1 MRVLVTGGSGFIGS
15 HVVDKL
21 ASRGHEPVIYDQRP
35 SPWHGPDVVE
45 TVIGSITDREALE
58 RAMNGCDAVAH
69 LAAMA
74 DVNDVH
80 RDPEDAEKV
89 NSRGTAAVLEAA
101 RRAGVKRVA
110 YASTIWVYS
119 DCAADQVDEETLLAP
134 PSHLYTSTKL
144 AGELYCKAYQE
155 LYGIDYTILRFGIPY
170 GPRAREAAVI
180 PAFVNKALAGDPLT
194 LSGDGLQ
201 SRKFVYV
208 EDLADGVAAG
218 LDDVAV
224 NRVFNLAS
232 NESVTI
238 KQIAETIQEL
248 IGGVEIVYT
257 PARPGDFGGK
267 TVSSR
272 RAQDE
277 LGWTAA
283 TPFSVGVRKYIE
295 WRHEQA
301 GTSASDGGSAGN
313 GSHGAR
319 RSHKSTN
326 GSGAG
331 GELAPAGEPE
341 KPPPGPNVLVI
352 SADIGEG
359 HDLPARAV
367 AREFRALDPDSQVSV
382 VNGLPA
388 MGRLLTAVL
397 RGNSAFLFTYL
408 PWLFDLQYRLCLR
421 FAPTRWLA
429 LRLMTALGRR
439 GLARLIAAH
448 DPDVIVSTYPGV
460 TGVLGEMRRTGRL
473 RIPCY
478 SSITDLAGL
487 RFWAHPG
494 IDRHFITHPESAE
507 EVERIAGPGSVRW
520 AKPPTSPAFDQ
531 PCAQAHA
538 RRALGLPATGKV
550 IAISGG
556 GWGVGDLIGATETA
570 LAVPGATVLCLC
582 GRNEKVRG
590 DVQAK
595 LGSEPRLR
603 VIGFTE
609 QMSDVLAASDA
620 LIHSTAGLTVLEAI
634 IRGCP
639 VISYGFGYGHVR
651 ASNEAL
657 ERFGLAQVAKRRS
670 DLAPALQTALAR
682 RPEPDGRFALRPQ
695 TATLIVADEP
705 RLEAP
710 PRWRLRTLK
719 ASAALATAFVV
730 ASLTLTTGAAY
741 SVVSHFAHIR
751 PTTAVATDRAQI
763 GVIVDASQQEIPSIA
778 RALAAHD
785 IHASFETPRLTTP
798 EADTVA
804 DDSDQALP
812 ELPNGGLVRWLS
824 TNHQLDQL
832 LGRTGDGRHFLYAS
846 SGPSLGQWLFA
857 HHAGGQL
864 VAGAVSLHDADDSL
878 GQLHAGEVV
887 ALNVADRA
895 ELTVV
900 LGKLAAALHADH
912 LRAVTV
918 GELVHDANQ
927 TT

>member
-21 ASRGHEPVIYDQRP
+21 AARGHEPVIYDLRP
-35 SPWHGPDVVE
+35 SPWHAPDAVE

-58 RAMNGCDAVAH
+58 RAMSGCDAVAH

-80 RDPEDAEKV
+80 RDPEDAEHV
-89 NSRGTAAVLEAA
+89 NARGTAAVLEAA

-119 DCAADQVDEETLLAP
+119 DCAPDQVDEETLLAP

-194 LSGDGLQ
+194 LAGDGLQ

-208 EDLADGVAAG
+208 EDLADGVASG
-218 LDDVAV
+218 LDDAAV
-224 NRVFNLAS
+224 NRVYNLAS
-232 NESVTI
+232 DESVTI

-248 IGGVEIVYT
+248 IGDVEIVYT

-272 RAQDE
+272 RAEAE
-277 LGWTAA
+277 LGWSAA

-301 GTSASDGGSAGN
+301 GTDGHNGDGGHRS
-313 GSHGAR
+313 R
-319 RSHKSTN
+319 RSPKDSN

-341 KPPPGPNVLVI
+341 QPTQGLNVLVI

-367 AREFRALDPDSQVSV
+367 AREFRERDPDSQISV

-388 MGRLLTAVL
+388 MGRVLTAVL

-408 PWLFDLQYRLCLR
+408 PWVFDLQYRLCLR

-460 TGVLGEMRRTGRL
+460 TGVLGDMRRSGKL
-473 RIPCY
+473 RVPCY

-494 IDRHFITHPESAE
+494 IDLHFITHPESAE

-520 AKPPTSPAFDQ
+520 AKPPTSLEFDE
-531 PCAQAHA
+531 PRAQADA
-538 RRALGLPATGKV
+538 RRALGLPASGKL

-556 GWGVGDLIGATETA
+556 GWGVGDLIGAAEAA
-570 LAVPGATVLCLC
+570 LAVPDATVLCLC
-582 GRNEKVRG
+582 GRNEKVRAH
-590 DVQAK
+590 VEAK
-595 LGSEPRLR
+595 LGSDARLR
-603 VIGFTE
+603 AIGFTE

-670 DLAPALQTALAR
+670 ELAPALQTALMS
-682 RPEPDGRFALRPQ
+682 RPEPDGRFALRPE
-695 TATLIVADEP
+695 TATLIVADERRVQP
-705 RLEAP
+705 VP
-710 PRWRLRTLK
+710 GWRLRTLK
-719 ASAALATAFVV
+719 ASVALATLLVV

-751 PTTAVATDRAQI
+751 PTTAIATDRAQV
-763 GVIVDASQQEIPSIA
+763 GVIVDASPQAIPSIA
-778 RALAAHD
+778 RALAAHG
-785 IHASFETPRLTTP
+785 IHASFETPNLTRP
-798 EADTVA
+798 EADGVA
-804 DDSDQALP
+804 DDEDQALP
-812 ELPNGGLVRWLS
+812 ELPHGGLVRWLS
-824 TNHQLDQL
+824 TSHELDQL

-857 HHAGGQL
+857 HHAGGRL

-878 GQLHAGEVV
+878 GQLRPGEVI
-887 ALNVADRA
+887 ALNVADRGDL
-895 ELTVV
+895 EVV
-900 LGKLAAALHADH
+900 LGKLAAALRANH
-912 LRAVTV
+912 LRGVPV
-918 GELVHDANQ
+918 GELMRDANQ
-927 TT
+927 TA